1 MLIRG
6 LPNLLANCAHLI
18 LLPQERHCLYYIDIR
33 QILTSYIFAVEAPLF
48 SLNNF
53 LSIYT
58 VDHRSD
64 EDADTELSSGGVR
77 GAQAG
82 VRSFGIDDIL
92 GHTSVTSVARRG
104 AGLGRSPLDALF
116 TMTTN
121 FDSLKQKSGAK
132 MQIPSDRQ
140 ARKCLGS
147 MAKSSV
153 NPFLHT
159 FLHVPD

>member
-1 MLIRG
+1 M
-6 LPNLLANCAHLI
+6 PNPASRHIFTEGASLLLLYTI
-18 LLPQERHCLYYIDIR
+18 LLYRYLISLAIDIR
-33 QILTSYIFAVEAPLF
+33 QILLTSLK
-48 SLNNF
+48 NF
-53 LSIYT
+53 LSPYT
-58 VDHRSD
+58 VDHCSED
-64 EDADTELSSGGVR
+64 DADTELSSGGVR

-153 NPFLHT
+153 NPFLRT

>member
-1 MLIRG
+1 MPADIF
-6 LPNLLANCAHLI
+6 
-18 LLPQERHCLYYIDIR
+18 LPQECHCSYYIDIY
-33 QILTSYIFAVEAPLF
+33 SYRYPPNPAVEAPLF

-53 LSIYT
+53 QSFYT
-58 VDHRSD
+58 VDHCSD

>member
-1 MLIRG
+1 M
-6 LPNLLANCAHLI
+6 PNPASRHIFIEGASLLLLYTI
-18 LLPQERHCLYYIDIR
+18 LLYRYLISLAIDIR
-33 QILTSYIFAVEAPLF
+33 QILLTSLK
-48 SLNNF
+48 NF
-53 LSIYT
+53 LSTYT
-58 VDHRSD
+58 VDHCSD
-64 EDADTELSSGGVR
+64 EDVDTELSSGGVR

-132 MQIPSDRQ
+132 MQIP
-140 ARKCLGS
+140 ARK
-147 MAKSSV
+147 
-153 NPFLHT
+153 
-159 FLHVPD
+159 

>member
-1 MLIRG
+1 MST
-6 LPNLLANCAHLI
+6 AHLI
-18 LLPQERHCLYYIDIR
+18 FLPQERHCSCYIDIYR
-33 QILTSYIFAVEAPLF
+33 YPYPPNPAVGAPLF

-53 LSIYT
+53 LSTYT
-58 VDHRSD
+58 VDHCSD

-77 GAQAG
+77 AAQAG

-121 FDSLKQKSGAK
+121 FDSLKQKSGAL
-132 MQIPSDRQ
+132 R
-140 ARKCLGS
+140 
-147 MAKSSV
+147 
-153 NPFLHT
+153 
-159 FLHVPD
+159 

>member
-1 MLIRG
+1 MLYT
-6 LPNLLANCAHLI
+6 I
-18 LLPQERHCLYYIDIR
+18 LLYRYLISLAINIR
-33 QILTSYIFAVEAPLF
+33 QILLT

-53 LSIYT
+53 LSPYT
-58 VDHRSD
+58 VDHCSD
-64 EDADTELSSGGVR
+64 EDVDTELSGGGVR

-92 GHTSVTSVARRG
+92 GHTSVTSGTRRG

-147 MAKSSV
+147 LAKISV

>member
-1 MLIRG
+1 MLT
-6 LPNLLANCAHLI
+6 AHLI
-18 LLPQERHCLYYIDIR
+18 FLPQERHCSYYIDIS
-33 QILTSYIFAVEAPLF
+33 SYRYPPNPAVGAPLF

-53 LSIYT
+53 NIYT
-58 VDHRSD
+58 VDHCSD

-77 GAQAG
+77 AAQAG

-121 FDSLKQKSGAK
+121 FDSLKQKSGAL
-132 MQIPSDRQ
+132 R
-140 ARKCLGS
+140 
-147 MAKSSV
+147 
-153 NPFLHT
+153 
-159 FLHVPD
+159 

>member
-1 MLIRG
+1 MSTSCQI
-6 LPNLLANCAHLI
+6 LPADI
-18 LLPQERHCLYYIDIR
+18 FLPQECHCSYYIDIY
-33 QILTSYIFAVEAPLF
+33 SYRYPPNPAVEAPLF

-53 LSIYT
+53 QSFYT
-58 VDHRSD
+58 VDHCSED
-64 EDADTELSSGGVR
+64 DADTELSSGGVR

-132 MQIPSDRQ
+132 MQIP
-140 ARKCLGS
+140 ARK
-147 MAKSSV
+147 
-153 NPFLHT
+153 
-159 FLHVPD
+159 